1 MTLGELKISSLMLVA
16 PSLEINFDS
25 DSGADIE
32 EKIME
37 LKANPNVIDYVNG
50 LVFSIN
56 RAFSI
61 IEKRGLTKTKR
72 VKLSFDSLEKTKDGY
87 ELSVSKIAPDVLC
100 VSDVYQA
107 ENCRFRQEG
116 DVLIFGNLKKEAL
129 EIIYKEKLK
138 RIKESTSDLYKIPL
152 DDCILDVIP
161 YFVKGEL
168 LLAEDTDEAEISRKH
183 FFDMLSE
190 LGKTEKKHDS
200 DFVDTVYRIW

>member
-1 MTLGELKISSLMLVA
+1 MTLGELKISSLMLIC

-25 DSGADIE
+25 DSGEGIE

-37 LKANPNVIDYVNG
+37 LKANPNVIDYVSG
-50 LVFSIN
+50 IVFSIN

-61 IEKRGLTKTKR
+61 IENRGLTKTKR
-72 VKLSFDSLEKTKDGY
+72 VKLSFDVLEKTKDGY
-87 ELSVSKIAPDVLC
+87 ELDVSKIAPDVLYIEN
-100 VSDVYQA
+100 VYQG

-116 DVLIFGNLKKEAL
+116 DTLIFGNLKKEGL

-138 RIKESTSDLYKIPL
+138 RIKQSTSDLYEVPL
-152 DDCILDVIP
+152 DDCVLDLIP

-168 LLAEDTDEAEISRKH
+168 LLPEDPNEAEISRKH
-183 FFDMLSE
+183 FLEMLTE
-190 LGKTEKKHDS
+190 LGQTEKKHNS